1 MWSGHGEGKGL
12 SVPSRSSLP
21 PPTEIGLHSFRTR
34 IIAAFVAVN
43 LVVVALFGGIVSLSL
58 SKRLRDRLDGELLAI
73 ARAQLPQ
80 TVVIVKGRLHVPVTL
95 PIRVRR
101 HPGRVIA
108 VVDDGGRVVDRAGPH
123 PQVSLPAFATT
134 LDFVA
139 QHHPE
144 LHTARFGGELFRFV
158 VYPLPGPLGLEGAI
172 VVGGPMEPVTSLLPR
187 IFQLSLWAGLI
198 SSLVAGLLGWLLA
211 RSVVAPVEEIALT
224 ARQIGEHNLS
234 VRMPSLAG
242 NDELAV
248 LAVSLNRMLDRL
260 AHSLELQRRF
270 LSDASHEIRTP
281 LTILRGNLEV
291 TLRRERSAA
300 EYRGCLETL
309 VGEVDHLEGLAQQLL
324 WLARADAA
332 GLELQPE
339 EVAVD
344 GWVTQVAERHRQAV
358 AAVGGR
364 LEIDATSGARAAID
378 TARMQ
383 QLLDNLLVNACRFTP
398 EGGAV
403 RLTARRDGGVSI
415 AVEDDGPGVPEADRE
430 AVFRRFFRGDDARNR
445 AHGGSG
451 LGLAIGR
458 EIARAHG
465 GEVWV
470 EESPSG
476 GARFVVRL
484 PG

>member
-1 MWSGHGEGKGL
+1 M
-12 SVPSRSSLP
+12 
-21 PPTEIGLHSFRTR
+21 HSFRTR

-43 LVVVALFGGIVSLSL
+43 LVIVALFGGIVSLSL
-58 SKRLRDRLDGELLAI
+58 SKRLRGRLDGDLVAI
-73 ARAQLPQ
+73 ARAQLPPG
-80 TVVIVKGRLHVPVTL
+80 VAVPASGRLHEPVAL
-95 PIRVRR
+95 PTRVHH
-101 HPGRVIA
+101 HPGRMIA
-108 VVDDGGRVVDRAGPH
+108 VVDETGRVLDRTGPH
-123 PQVSLPAFATT
+123 PESTLPAFATT

-139 QHHPE
+139 QHHPDF
-144 LHTARFGGELFRFV
+144 HTARFGGELFRFV
-158 VYPLPGPLGLEGAI
+158 VYPLPGPMGLEGAI
-172 VVGGPMEPVTSLLPR
+172 VVGGPMRPVTSLLPR
-187 IFQLSLWAGLI
+187 IFQLSLWAGLV

-242 NDELAV
+242 HDELAS
-248 LAVSLNRMLDRL
+248 LTVSLNRMLDRL

-300 EYRGCLETL
+300 EYRACLETL
-309 VGEVDHLEGLAQQLL
+309 IGEVDHLERLAQQLL

-332 GLELQPE
+332 GLELDRQ
-339 EVAVD
+339 EVEVD
-344 GWVTQVAERHRQAV
+344 GWATQVAERHRPAV
-358 AAVGGR
+358 EAVGGR
-364 LEIDATSGARAAID
+364 LSIDATSGALASLD

-383 QLLDNLLVNACRFTP
+383 QLLDNLLANACRFTP
-398 EGGAV
+398 EGGTV
-403 RLTARRDGGVSI
+403 RLVARQEGGLEI

-430 AVFRRFFRGDDARNR
+430 AVFHRFFRGDDARNR

-451 LGLAIGR
+451 LGLAISR

-470 EESPSG
+470 ETAASG

-484 PG
+484 PA